1 MKQLIQ
7 KLTDYTRVN
16 GGHETRHYLGLSQLH
31 RDEEE
36 LVQDM
41 INGSQ
46 EASDADVLKLALG
59 YVVEEDIRKRLEGI
73 GLAMPNTSFEIYADY
88 DQRVKGHIDGMTN
101 KGNQIYEIKSCV
113 QAQLDFIRN
122 NGDKLPKRHFNQV
135 QAYMHHGRFKSCLMV
150 YVARDTGEI
159 WTKEVFYLPVV
170 GASIEQKAKSV
181 LKMYDDALLKNK
193 Y

>member
-1 MKQLIQ
+1 MTTILIIDLFCGAGGVSEGFEQ
-7 KLTDYTRVN
+7 ASVQGVEFRVLAGVN
-16 GGHETRHYLGLSQLH
+16 H
-31 RDEEE
+31 
-36 LVQDM
+36 
-41 INGSQ
+41 
-46 EASDADVLKLALG
+46 DAKAIESHAANHPDTHHFT
-59 YVVEEDIRKRLEGI
+59 EDIRKRLEGI